1 MILKTRFK
9 LLLAGWLVLA
19 LIIGLG
25 MFYIFNTLEK
35 GLGILEGTIKSHAL
49 HEQLKSSTESF
60 LRIPREWALT
70 ANPQLKTTYKKK
82 LSSVISTID
91 ALKKM
96 PEDKELVADIGKD
109 ILELKR
115 LTEIVMGYQEPVGDA
130 DVVDYIHKID
140 AREIVFLSKAQLFHT
155 SREEVFAEVLKKG
168 ETIKKEIR
176 LYATLLILFS
186 TLASIMLIV
195 SVRRMFRPFEELL
208 KATEKISDGELNY
221 RLRFDRK
228 DEFGIM
234 ANRFDA
240 MVDKLQN
247 SVIRN
252 AELYNSTKNQL
263 QQLTVLN
270 EFSTSI
276 TSIVDLDELLKVIT
290 FEFTKFFNSKLSIIR
305 LTEDHTFKIKSAYG
319 LTEELKQQMDMKAAD
334 EIIEMIA
341 KTGNPLLV
349 EDSTRMPYGL
359 KTPFTDFKSLIC
371 VPLKT
376 AGKIIGTLALYDKN
390 SIDGGPISFS
400 SDDMDAALT
409 FASISAVAIEK
420 AKIYEAEVLREKQA
434 LDAKKKME
442 TLFDSVSGGIVTLDK
457 EFKITSA
464 NKITEGWINRKAEEI
479 VGENALEVFHDKS
492 GICPHCA
499 AKVTFE
505 TGQINTL
512 TQSKE
517 GNYAELSSYPIRDD
531 NGNIS
536 ECVVFIQDTTD
547 RVLYHEEILSLYKEV
562 AQTKDYLESL
572 IDNSADAI
580 VTFDL
585 NGTITSWNQGAKKI
599 FGYTEVEAIGKFLP
613 FVPNF
618 LIENEKKYI
627 ERIKQGEI
635 LRDLETLRQ
644 KKDGK
649 MIEVNMTLS
658 PIKDTSGDVIGI
670 SGISRDISE
679 RKRVENEL
687 IRRNQELSRLFFI
700 SSAMRGTL
708 ESQKLLRM
716 ILTAVTMSDGLGF
729 NRAILFIV
737 DKKKNVLKGEMGVGP
752 ASHDE
757 AWSIWERLSVEKRTL
772 PDIMS
777 EIEKE
782 PSINLSFLDKL
793 SAKIEIPLDNNTIL
807 SKTVMEK
814 TPFNVT
820 NAREEPLSDIVFVDK
835 LSSNGYATVPLIS
848 RGTVIGVLWVD
859 NFFTRRPITEEDM
872 KFLSGF
878 CNQISSAIEN
888 VRLFEKISRAEAE
901 LENIFRSISDMV
913 YISDKDYTIK
923 NINKAVVEKIGKQP
937 DEIIGK
943 KCYEIFHGSN
953 EPLEACPHHKS
964 AQAKKAYVEEV
975 KDPYLKGTFLTSV
988 SPLFNPGGE
997 FMGTVH
1003 VVRDITEL
1011 DKLKDKL
1018 ASAQRMA
1025 ALGEVAAKVAHEI
1038 RNPLVSVGG
1047 FARRLEK
1054 KLEGDTKEYAV
1065 IIAAEVSRLEGILKE
1080 ILGFVKELRLSKKE
1094 TDINKLITDI
1104 LLLIKNETR
1113 DKGIDIV
1120 KELGKIPLITVDP
1133 DRIKEALF
1141 NIIDNAVQAVAEK
1154 NGKII
1159 LKTFET
1165 SGYVA
1170 VEISDTGTGIDQK
1183 DLPLIFN
1190 PFYTTKPSGTGLGLS
1205 ITNRIIEEHEGKIEV
1220 KSEIN
1225 KGTTFKVL
1233 FPIKEA

>member
-1 MILKTRFK
+1 MSLKTRFK
-9 LLLAGWLVLA
+9 LLLSGWLVLA
-19 LIIGLG
+19 LIISLG
-25 MFYIFNTLEK
+25 MFYIFDTLEK
-35 GLGILEGTIKSHAL
+35 GLGILEGSLRSQAL
-49 HEQLKSSTESF
+49 HDQLKSSTEDF
-60 LRIPREWALT
+60 LKIPREWALT
-70 ANPQLKTTYKKK
+70 ADPQLKAAYKKK
-82 LSSVISTID
+82 FALIVNTMD
-91 ALKKM
+91 ELKKI
-96 PEDKELVADIGKD
+96 PGDKKLIVDIEKD
-109 ILELKR
+109 ILELRR
-115 LTEIVMGYQEPVGDA
+115 LAERALDSSSPIGDA
-130 DVVDYIHKID
+130 EVVDYIHKID
-140 AREIVFLSKAQLFHT
+140 VRETAFLSKIQLFYK
-155 SREEVFAEVLKKG
+155 SRDEIFAEVIKKG
-168 ETIKKEIR
+168 ADIKKEIT
-176 LYATLLILFS
+176 LYAALLILFS
-186 TLASIMLIV
+186 TFASIMLIAL
-195 SVRRMFRPFEELL
+195 VRRMFRPFGELL
-208 KATEKISDGELNY
+208 KATEKISEGELDY
-221 RLRFDRK
+221 RLQSKRK

-240 MVDKLQN
+240 MVDKLQA
-247 SVIRN
+247 SVIKN
-252 AELYNSTKNQL
+252 AELYNFTKNQL

-276 TSIVDLDELLKVIT
+276 TSIVNLKELLEVIT

-305 LTEDHTFKIKSAYG
+305 LTEDNTFKIKSAYG
-319 LTEELKQQMDMKAAD
+319 LTEHLKQSMDIKAAD
-334 EIIEMIA
+334 EIIDMVV
-341 KTGNPLLV
+341 KTGEPLFI
-349 EDSTRMPYGL
+349 EDLNKMPHGL
-359 KTPFTDFKSLIC
+359 KTPFPDLKSLIC

-376 AGKIIGTLALYDKN
+376 AGRITGTLALYDKIGADN
-390 SIDGGPISFS
+390 KTISFS
-400 SDDMDAALT
+400 SDDVNAALT

-420 AKIYEAEVLREKQA
+420 AKIYEAEVQREKEA

-442 TLFDSVSGGIVTLDK
+442 TLFDSVSGGIVTLNK
-457 EFKITSA
+457 EFKITST
-464 NKITEGWINRKAEEI
+464 NKIIEDWINRKTDEI
-479 VGENALEVFHDKS
+479 VGKNALEIFHDKG

-499 AKVTFE
+499 AKVTFD
-505 TGQINTL
+505 TAQPNTV

-517 GNYAELSSYPIRDD
+517 GIHAELSSYPIRDE

-536 ECVVFIQDTTD
+536 ECVVFVQDITD

-580 VTFDL
+580 ATFDL

-618 LIENEKKYI
+618 LIESEKKYI
-627 ERIKQGEI
+627 ERIKRGEI
-635 LRDLETLRQ
+635 LRDLETVRQ

-649 MIEVNMTLS
+649 MIEVSMTLS

-670 SGISRDISE
+670 SSISRDISE

-737 DKKKNVLKGEMGVGP
+737 DKKRNILKGEMGVGP
-752 ASHDE
+752 ATHDE
-757 AWSIWERLSVEKRTL
+757 AWAIWERLSVEKRTL

-782 PSINLSFLDKL
+782 PEMHLSFLDKL
-793 SAKIEIPLDNNTIL
+793 SSNIEIPLENNTIL
-807 SKTVMEK
+807 SKTVKEK
-814 TPFNVT
+814 IPFNVI
-820 NAREEPLSDIVFVDK
+820 NATTEPLSDAVLADK
-835 LSSNGYATVPLIS
+835 LGSNGYATIPLIS
-848 RGTVIGVLWVD
+848 RDTVIGVLWVD

-888 VRLFEKISRAEAE
+888 ARLFEKISHAEAE

-923 NINKAVVEKIGKQP
+923 NINRAVIEKIGKSP

-943 KCYEIFHGSN
+943 KCYEIFHGTN

-988 SPLFNPGGE
+988 SPLFDSAGE
-997 FMGTVH
+997 FLGTVH

-1011 DKLKDKL
+1011 DKLKEKL

-1054 KLEGDTKEYAV
+1054 KLEGDTKEYAE
-1065 IIAAEVSRLEGILKE
+1065 IIATEVGRLEGILKE
-1080 ILGFVKELRLSKKE
+1080 ILGFVKEIRLSKKE
-1094 TDINKLITDI
+1094 ININKIITDI
-1104 LLLIKNETR
+1104 LSLIKETLR
-1113 DKGIDIV
+1113 DKNIEIA
-1120 KELGKIPLITVDP
+1120 KELGKIPFITVDP

-1141 NIIDNAVQAVAEK
+1141 NIIDNAVQAVSEK
-1154 NGKII
+1154 NGKIT
-1159 LKTFET
+1159 LKTFEE
-1165 SGYVA
+1165 SGYVT
-1170 VEISDTGTGIDQK
+1170 VEISDTGAGIDEK
-1183 DLPLIFN
+1183 DMPLIFN
-1190 PFYTTKPSGTGLGLS
+1190 PFYTTKTSGTGLGLS
-1205 ITNRIIEEHEGKIEV
+1205 IANRIIEEHAGKIEV
-1220 KSEIN
+1220 ESKIN
-1225 KGTTFKVL
+1225 KGRVL
-1233 FPIKEA
+1233 FPIKEAS